1 MRGRLSKTVLL
12 VSIALA
18 AAWAAPSALAVPP
31 ANDMVA
37 GAIVVPPGP
46 YPVLSATVPDI
57 TDATLVGDPPT
68 PSCQTNI
75 PRSIWFKRPPATSS
89 RFPVSGAA
97 AQAPPSPVDHPVLA
111 VYPPAGGDAGPFT
124 EVPTTLRTD

>member
-1 MRGRLSKTVLL
+1 MRGLLSKTVLL

-75 PRSIWFKRPPATSS
+75 SRSIWFKWTPATSS
-89 RFPVSGAA
+89 SFTISDAVDQGAA
-97 AQAPPSPVDHPVLA
+97 STVDDTVLA
-111 VYPPAGGDAGPFT
+111 VYTSAGGGAGPLT
-124 EVPTTLRTD
+124 GGPTP